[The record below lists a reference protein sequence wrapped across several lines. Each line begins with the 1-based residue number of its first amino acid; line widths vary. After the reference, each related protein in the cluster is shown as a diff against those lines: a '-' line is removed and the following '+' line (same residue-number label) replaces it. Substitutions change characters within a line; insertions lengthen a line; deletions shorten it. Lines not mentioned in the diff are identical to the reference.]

1 MSARGIGRSQHGLR
15 CASYGEKHEIYLS
28 STPNVSKCIWYF
40 KGPKC
45 FQLWNLQTFHHRQ
58 LYVKKISSKQKGG
71 CVPNMHIKFIQIF
84 MHGSVR
90 IMIIMQLATAP
101 SHQRSLYQH
110 EVGSFLRDGG
120 QRSKT
125 NIEADALTI
134 DQHSSKIL
142 LKRWSATSALLALQ
156 FFLVVV
162 ATGCEQALPDIRGL
176 PTYLRI

>member
-1 MSARGIGRSQHGLR
+1 
-15 CASYGEKHEIYLS
+15 
-28 STPNVSKCIWYF
+28 
-40 KGPKC
+40 
-45 FQLWNLQTFHHRQ
+45 
-58 LYVKKISSKQKGG
+58 
-71 CVPNMHIKFIQIF
+71 MHIKFIQIF

-176 PTYLRI
+176 PTYLRIQYCHVLRCIFQMSGFFNQSIEFTLGDADETDSEAKHWCSLCQADTKQAWRTTAAVVEGENFRAPLNGKS